1 MRRGDFT
8 HVRRDTVPSLD
19 EIVTAAS
26 QQCTQRQLCTV
37 FMATDAAEEERLYL
51 KSSAPASLKLVF
63 FDRTTSTDHDRLHDA
78 ERAIVEQLL
87 CTWADWFVGS
97 HESTFSTVIRQ
108 EREMNRMSAASTD
121 NVLCKTGT
129 SRCIAQ
135 VRLSLQKV
143 FDAYCDLLCCCT
155 GGPCE
160 KPSHWSYA
168 EYKLD

>member
-1 MRRGDFT
+1 VNHCALRAKQLGADPYLAMHMRRGDFT

-51 KSSAPASLKLVF
+51 KSSAPASLKLAF

-87 CTWADWFVGS
+87 CTWADWF
-97 HESTFSTVIRQ
+97 
-108 EREMNRMSAASTD
+108 
-121 NVLCKTGT
+121 T
-129 SRCIAQ
+129 SPRS
-135 VRLSLQKV
+135 VRSFGKS
-143 FDAYCDLLCCCT
+143 
-155 GGPCE
+155 GR
-160 KPSHWSYA
+160 
-168 EYKLD
+168 